1 MIIAA
6 TRDETSKKK
15 LESLSGDAFSVEI
28 HSKCISVLD
37 LLEDYPSAEVTFAEF
52 LSMLP
57 QLRRRCFRSP
67 SYLFQ
72 IVSRASRYA
81 LWLKFFPIEKM
92 LTRNLP

>member
-1 MIIAA
+1 MVIAV
-6 TRDETSKKK
+6 TRDETTKKK

-28 HSKCISVLD
+28 HSKHISFLD
-37 LLEDYPSAEVTFAEF
+37 LLEDYLSAEVTFAEF

-57 QLRRRCFRSP
+57 QLRRRIFWSP
-67 SYLFQ
+67 KYLFQ
-72 IVSRASRYA
+72 IVGWTSRYA